1 MISWRNLWGQHLQT
15 DFRAGAGP
23 GRTAERD
30 CVKWLSLF
38 VQRVGAVIL
47 QDRCPANGTRPQQVF
62 SLTKVMFTSMAGRR
76 HWQRPLCPSSL
87 VCLFATDTSSKKH
100 SFLSFQSFRAL
111 VGAAETSQQKNSSRV
126 GGVAAA
132 ETGRTAAFRQDLS
145 TSNQCSFS
153 SFVDFRFSERS
164 FVSNQRQQPVIA
176 RNFQAGKTL

>member
-111 VGAAETSQQKNSSRV
+111 VGAAETNKKTAVESEGSQLQRPEEQQRFAKTCRRLINVRSRLLLI
-126 GGVAAA
+126 
-132 ETGRTAAFRQDLS
+132 F
-145 TSNQCSFS
+145 
-153 SFVDFRFSERS
+153 DFRSALLFPIN
-164 FVSNQRQQPVIA
+164 VSNR
-176 RNFQAGKTL
+176 